1 MQEMLNTEL
10 TDSVL
15 SDPDIDAKKNYPGG
29 MIQIM
34 GPEIKTKSGVVH
46 EYISYTAFQT
56 AAKQSKIESKT
67 FHIAELDEAQ
77 DADDL
82 KAKKSILPM
91 LASVNG
97 LCIMSGT
104 PNTRESFFRS
114 TIQKNK
120 LKDIGKKPRFHF
132 EYDYLTVQ
140 KYNKYY
146 KAHIDR
152 MKEEMGEESDEF
164 RMSYKLEWLLSHGMA
179 MTTEMFE
186 EYMMDKSKTLEMLPE
201 QGFTYVAGLD
211 FARKQDYTVLTIAKL
226 IKVKINDKGED
237 VYKNKLLIGLNGAM
251 GMAGKQ
257 FSPELS
263 IRLFCSK

>member
-114 TIQKNK
+114 TIQKNR
-120 LKDIGKKPRFHF
+120 LKYIGTRIILNIIINSSKNIININKHIFIAWKK
-132 EYDYLTVQ
+132 
-140 KYNKYY
+140 K
-146 KAHIDR
+146 
-152 MKEEMGEESDEF
+152 MGEESDEF

-179 MTTEMFE
+179 MTTETFAE
-186 EYMMDKSKTLEMLPE
+186 NMMDKLKNTRNASRTGVHVCCP
-201 QGFTYVAGLD
+201 GLYP
-211 FARKQDYTVLTIAKL
+211 ARKQDYTVFNNCKT
-226 IKVKINDKGED
+226 G
-237 VYKNKLLIGLNGAM
+237 
-251 GMAGKQ
+251 
-257 FSPELS
+257 
-263 IRLFCSK
+263 